1 VAINRSRFAGR
12 TKEATGVD
20 LGKPGEGQ
28 RYSGRRAEFGETM
41 TQVRA
46 RRGSG
51 RRPPPTPPP
60 SVAILDIAFHRASLA
75 TPRGENKAARDRL
88 RAELKIVR
96 SSATVVRHLRL
107 ETRRFVRS
115 PPTAFEATLLAQ
127 AFGSGS
133 LERALTRVRRAEER
147 IRGLAQAAERAT
159 KGASG
164 SEELGD
170 QIRAFYG
177 RLSSFV
183 REIDADLEL
192 LREMGRFLD
201 DRPHLDPAAPTLVI
215 AGFPNVGK
223 SSLVARLSSAHPK
236 VADYPFTTLS
246 IAVGHADLGF
256 DRLQVLD
263 TPGVLGRTGRSNPAE
278 AEARTAVGGVAT
290 VVVFVIDPSGKCGYP
305 VEEQES
311 LLARW
316 KEEFPQ
322 LPIIAVETKCD
333 LVRRSTDRLQVSATT
348 GEGLDSLEAQVRAL
362 VRPRGELPPIQETLI
377 EEPMTEP
384 DFEERPARRSPPRR
398 GGPRDRAS

>member
-1 VAINRSRFAGR
+1 
-12 TKEATGVD
+12 
-20 LGKPGEGQ
+20 
-28 RYSGRRAEFGETM
+28 M
-41 TQVRA
+41 TQVRG

-51 RRPPPTPPP
+51 RRPPVTPPP

-75 TPRGENKAARDRL
+75 TPRGENKASRDRL

-96 SSATVVRHLRL
+96 SSATVARHLRL
-107 ETRRFVRS
+107 ETRRFVRT
-115 PPTAFEATLLAQ
+115 PPTPFEATLLAQ
-127 AFGSGS
+127 TFGSGS

-147 IRGLAQAAERAT
+147 IRGLAQAAERST
-159 KGASG
+159 KHASG

-183 REIDADLEL
+183 REIDPDLER
-192 LREMGRFLD
+192 LRQMDRFLD
-201 DRPHLDPAAPTLVI
+201 ERPHLDPAAPTLVV

-263 TPGVLGRTGRSNPAE
+263 TPGVLGRKGRSNPAE
-278 AEARTAVGGVAT
+278 VEARSAVGGVAT

-305 VEEQES
+305 VEEQEQ
-311 LLARW
+311 LLSRW
-316 KEEFPQ
+316 KEEFPH
-322 LPIIAVETKCD
+322 LPIIPVETKCD

-348 GEGLDSLEAQVRAL
+348 GEGLETLESQVRAL
-362 VRPRGELPPIQETLI
+362 VRPQGELPPMQEALV
-377 EEPMTEP
+377 EEPMAEV
-384 DFEERPARRSPPRR
+384 DFEESPVRRRPSRREGS
-398 GGPRDRAS
+398 RDRSN